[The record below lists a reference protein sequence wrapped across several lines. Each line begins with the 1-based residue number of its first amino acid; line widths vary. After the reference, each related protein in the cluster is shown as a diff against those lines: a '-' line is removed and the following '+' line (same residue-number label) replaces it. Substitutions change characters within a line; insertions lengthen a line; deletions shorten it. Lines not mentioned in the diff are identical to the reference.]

1 MGAMKKKH
9 ITTLLAASTLAL
21 LTACGGNSSNVSS
34 TPTGTGD
41 IPEGSAYTWE
51 AGAYP
56 SDAPSLL
63 TKEDPSDPN
72 GWYMGDRSNNS
83 WTRDFFNNQT
93 IYAYKDDKDPR
104 GATVATVFYDDLE
117 RCKIGGKAINYQV
130 NKIYALLVMQDQ
142 LGLNTSADYEYV
154 FSGEGRTFPHPN
166 DVTPEYDS
174 LKLPV
179 DQTESL
185 RNIPRNAD
193 DMRSPNPSVED
204 AEIYTSD
211 ASSQVGVHA
220 ADAVNTPGRTA
231 TFFANYTKDS
241 SGELVPTGCA
251 TVYTAVSEEAA
262 GVYDQAKFAEAYE
275 QAIAFAKE
283 IEKMPVK
290 KAVEQKQA
298 P

>member
-1 MGAMKKKH
+1 MKKKH

-21 LTACGGNSSNVSS
+21 LTACGGSSNTSAS
-34 TPTGTGD
+34 PTGTGD

-56 SDAPSLL
+56 TDAPSLL
-63 TKEDPSDPN
+63 TKEDRNDLT
-72 GWYMGDRSNNS
+72 GWYMGVRESASDNKENQSDNLNR
-83 WTRDFFNNQT
+83 WQT
-93 IYAYKDDKDPR
+93 IYSYKDSVDPR
-104 GATVATVFYDDLE
+104 GATVATIFYDDLE
-117 RCKIGGKAINYQV
+117 KCTLGGSAKVGYQASSVYVSAI
-130 NKIYALLVMQDQ
+130 MQDQ
-142 LGLNTSADYEYV
+142 RGLNTSAHYEYV

-166 DVTPEYDS
+166 DAEGAQSGRDYTKS
-174 LKLPV
+174 LN
-179 DQTESL
+179 
-185 RNIPRNAD
+185 NIPSNAD
-193 DMRSPNPSVED
+193 DLRSPNSSVED
-204 AEIYTSD
+204 AEIYTMD

-241 SGELVPTGCA
+241 NGELVPTGCA
-251 TVYTAVSEEAA
+251 TVYTALSEEAS
-262 GVYDQAKFAEAYE
+262 GVYDQAKFTEAYE